1 MSGPFIAFKLMRDVL
16 SFISF
21 LLFFLYHFISTFFFF
36 SMRKMPASANVADV
50 SVLAPS

>member
-21 LLFFLYHFISTFFFF
+21 LLFFLYHFISTFFF
-36 SMRKMPASANVADV
+36 SQCEKCPRLQMLQM
-50 SVLAPS
+50 SVY

>member
-16 SFISF
+16 SSFLFSSSFIISF
-21 LLFFLYHFISTFFFF
+21 LPFF